1 MTDEEITQR
10 LNKLAEIDPEL
21 VPVFLK
27 DPDNFDYSQLEG
39 YSAFTDKYKN
49 VADFTGDKAKIMADL
64 WQQLD
69 GKYPSDA
76 RLLSIKQQYPFINDA
91 ELKDWFDKSNAYKA
105 EYEAEREAAA
115 ARKKRELEVKDW
127 GWRDFIASDYE
138 KQRYLDNPNEALF
151 GEQAPALG
159 EAPETRVGAA
169 ADLATGVAGGIA
181 DVAPLPFGAQIWAG
195 PAIRAARDVG
205 HKASGSAYQKDLSDI
220 GADVIKD
227 MSFNLGAA
235 FLANAKRGARIAS
248 LASDPK
254 VGEALAIAD
263 ETRNIQKGIKDV
275 APYAAYPK
283 DVADVAKG
291 MPSDADLYKAVHNMP
306 ESELKNELIPLVN
319 DFTNRPINRAAINE
333 MFAKYSLEAN
343 PTAIK
348 LNKALLRQNQ
358 LPMKFEGNSNFYNRA
373 LTSPT
378 FEDLSAK
385 NKLMYGIN
393 RAVEKVNVGY
403 PGQAFIQGMN
413 TATGRGTSPNI
424 IETALRQKEKEDTI
438 DRMISSYSLLWN
450 TKNPPPEAKDSPL
463 IKAAWEKW
471 KAGK

>member
-49 VADFTGDKAKIMADL
+49 VADFTGDKAKIMSDL

-76 RLLSIKQQYPFINDA
+76 RLLSIKEQYPFINDA
-91 ELKDWFDKSNAYKA
+91 ELKEWFDKSNAYKA

-138 KQRYLDNPNEALF
+138 KQRYLDNPNAAIF

-159 EAPETRVGAA
+159 EAPETRVGSA
-169 ADLATGVAGGIA
+169 ADLATGIAGGIA

-205 HKASGSAYQKDLSDI
+205 HKVSGSPYQKDLSDVGSDI
-220 GADVIKD
+220 IKD

-275 APYAAYPK
+275 APYADLPK
-283 DVADVAKG
+283 SVEDVKY
-291 MPSDADLYKAVHNMP
+291 MPSDAELYTAVHNMP
-306 ESELKNELIPLVN
+306 ESELKNELIPLVS
-319 DFTNRPINRAAINE
+319 DFTNRPINRVDINKQ
-333 MFAKYSLEAN
+333 FAKYSLEAN

-348 LNKALLRQNQ
+348 LNKALLKNNQ
-358 LPMKFEGNSNFYNRA
+358 LPMAFEGNSNFYNRA
-373 LTSPT
+373 LTTPT
-378 FEDLSAK
+378 FEDLSLK
-385 NKLMYGIN
+385 NKLMYGAN

-403 PGQAFIQGMN
+403 PGQAALQGMN
-413 TATGRGTSPNI
+413 TATGRGTPPNI

>member
-1 MTDEEITQR
+1 MTKEEIQTMA
-10 LNKLAEIDPEL
+10 NKIGEVAPKLAAQFIA
-21 VPVFLK
+21 
-27 DPDNFDYSQLEG
+27 DPDNFDYSQLEH
-39 YSAFTDKYKN
+39 YTKFTDKYKN
-49 VADFTGDKAKIMADL
+49 VADFTGDKAKIMSDL

-76 RLLSIKQQYPFINDA
+76 RLLSIKEQYPFINDA

-115 ARKKRELEVKDW
+115 ARKKREQEVKDW

-138 KQRYLDNPNEALF
+138 KQRYLDNPSAALF
-151 GEQAPALG
+151 GEQAPELG
-159 EAPETRVGAA
+159 EAPDTRWGAIG
-169 ADLATGVAGGIA
+169 DLSTGIAGGVA

-205 HKASGSAYQKDLSDI
+205 HKAFGTTYQKDLSDI
-220 GADVIKD
+220 GSDIIKD

-263 ETRNIQKGIKDV
+263 ETRNIQKGIQEV
-275 APYAAYPK
+275 APYATYPK
-283 DVADVAKG
+283 DAADVAKG
-291 MPSDADLYKAVHNMP
+291 MKSDAELYTAVHNMP
-306 ESELKNELIPLVN
+306 ESELKNELIPLVSN
-319 DFTNRPINRAAINE
+319 FTNRPINRAAINE
-333 MFAKYSLEAN
+333 QFAKYSLEAN

-348 LNKALLRQNQ
+348 MNKALLRQNQ
-358 LPMKFEGNSNFYNRA
+358 LPMSFEGNSNFYNRA
-373 LTSPT
+373 LTSPS
-378 FEDLSAK
+378 FEDLSTK
-385 NKLMYGIN
+385 NKLMYGAN

-403 PGQAFIQGMN
+403 PGQAAIQGMN

-438 DRMISSYSLLWN
+438 NRLISSYSLLWN
-450 TKNPPPEAKDSPL
+450 KKNPPPEAKDSPM

-471 KAGK
+471 SKE